1 MIPGLVIDNFA
12 GGGGASTGIEA
23 AIGRPID
30 VAINHDDE
38 ALAMHAANHPA
49 TRHICQSVW
58 KADPLDVTGGQ
69 PVALAW
75 FSPDCK
81 HFSKA
86 KGGKPVKKNIRDLA
100 WVVVHWAQ
108 RVRPRVIMLENV
120 EEFRDWG
127 PLVEVADG
135 KLMPCPVRKGFTYR
149 RWKRALQK
157 LGYRI
162 EERELRASDY
172 GAPTIRKRLFVIARC
187 DGLPIVWPQPTHG
200 PGRAL
205 PWRTAAECI
214 DWSIPCPSIFGRA
227 KPLAENTLRRIAA
240 GIRRYVIEAAEP
252 FIVPRYGERDGQAPR
267 TSSMHAPFNTVTP
280 DANVGSLVIPTIARI
295 GQTGGGGKYAYGVD
309 EPLTTITS
317 KAEHLLV
324 GAHITK
330 FRGGAGGSAADQP
343 MPTVTANSFI
353 KRPGGAP
360 PLGVVAA
367 FLAKHYGGHETPGTA
382 CDRPISTL
390 TTQDHHHLVSAHLLS
405 LKGSERRARPVDAP
419 VPAVTAQGWHV
430 AEVRA
435 FLVKY
440 YSAAQHGQ
448 ALAEPLHSVTAK
460 PRFGLVMVHGEPYEI
475 VDIGMRMLSP
485 RELFRAQGFPDSYV
499 IDCPRPADGKPL
511 TKTSQ
516 VRMCGNSVCPPIS
529 EALVRANLV
538 EVTGAIDVRAAD

>member
-1 MIPGLVIDNFA
+1 MIGGLVIDNFA

-23 AIGRPID
+23 AIGRSID
-30 VAINHDDE
+30 VAINHDGE
-38 ALAMHAANHPA
+38 ALAMHSANHPA
-49 TRHICQSVW
+49 THHLCQSVW
-58 KADPLDVTGGQ
+58 QADPLDVTGGR

-127 PLVEVADG
+127 PLIEVEGG
-135 KLMPCPVRKGFTYR
+135 KLMPCPARKGLTYR
-149 RWKRALQK
+149 RWKKALQK
-157 LGYRI
+157 LGYKI
-162 EERELRASDY
+162 AERELRACDY
-172 GAPTIRKRLFVIARC
+172 GAPTIRKRLFVIARR
-187 DGLPIVWPQPTHG
+187 DGLPIVWPAPTHG
-200 PGRAL
+200 PAAAL

-214 DWSIPCPSIFGRA
+214 DWSIPCPSIFGRK

-240 GIRRYVIEAAEP
+240 GIRRYVIEADEP

-267 TSSMHAPFNTVTP
+267 TSSVHSPFHTVTP
-280 DANVGSLVIPTIARI
+280 DANVGSLVVPLIARI
-295 GQTGGGGKYAYGVD
+295 GQTGGGGKYANGIE
-309 EPLTTITS
+309 EPLTTITT
-317 KAEHLLV
+317 KGEHLLV
-324 GAHITK
+324 APHITK
-330 FRGGAGGSAADQP
+330 FRGGAIGSAADKP

-367 FLAKHYGGHETPGTA
+367 FLAKHYGGHETPGWPL
-382 CDRPISTL
+382 DRPISTL
-390 TTQDHHHLVSAHLLS
+390 TTQDHHHVVAAHLLS
-405 LKGSERRARPVDAP
+405 LKGSDRRAGPADAP
-419 VPAVTAQGWHV
+419 SPSITAQGGHV

-435 FLVKY
+435 FLLKY
-440 YSAAQHGQ
+440 YGSDQDPRLDA
-448 ALAEPLHSVTAK
+448 PLHSVTTK
-460 PRFGLVMVHGEPYEI
+460 DRFGLVMVHGESYEI

-499 IDCPRPADGKPL
+499 IDCARPVDGKPL

-516 VRMCGNSVCPPIS
+516 VRMCGNSVCPPIA

-538 EVTGAIDVRAAD
+538 EMAEQVAA